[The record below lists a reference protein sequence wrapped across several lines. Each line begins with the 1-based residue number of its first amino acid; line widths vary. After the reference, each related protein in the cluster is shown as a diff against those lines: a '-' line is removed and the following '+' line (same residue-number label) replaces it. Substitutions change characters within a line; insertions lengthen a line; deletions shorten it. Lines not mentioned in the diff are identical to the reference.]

1 GQIDQRRY
9 WSPAPRPPRPVDP
22 NELGDA
28 LRDAVARHLIADV
41 PVGLFLSA
49 GVDSVA
55 IARLASDVANDVRAY
70 TVAFDTGDDEA
81 ADAAALADRLGVK
94 HEIVPLAGSEVLG
107 WMDEILAS
115 MDQPTVDGV
124 NSWVISKAVREAGL
138 VVALSGLGGDD

>member
-1 GQIDQRRY
+1 
-9 WSPAPRPPRPVDP
+9 
-22 NELGDA
+22 
-28 LRDAVARHLIADV
+28 ADV

-81 ADAAALADRLGVK
+81 ADAAALAQRLGVK
-94 HEIVPLAGSEVLG
+94 HEVVPLAGAEILAS
-107 WMDEILAS
+107 MDEIIAS

-124 NSWVISKAVREAGL
+124 NSWVISRAAREAGL
-138 VVALSGLGGDD
+138 GVALSGPG